1 MIPTSLKRI
10 VDRIDREA
18 AGERNGRDILAYRRQ
33 IWTVLISAAMI
44 LFAIHYLKYDTAFRA
59 TVNGLESL
67 LTHSGHPVWYRHLR
81 STHFGE
87 LWTHAWWSAWHVI
100 LFLLVPMGIVKYGL
114 KKPLSD
120 FGWQLGDALAHW
132 RLYAGIVLFFII
144 FLSIFAHFSPSF
156 LHYYPFYRLAY
167 RSGLDWLAWEV
178 LYMIQFVA
186 LEFFFRGFILQGLRV
201 PLGSGAIAVM
211 VVPYT
216 MIHLPKLWPEAMG
229 AILFGVLL
237 GVLAI
242 RSRSI
247 LGGLAIHASVALTLD
262 ISGVVHTHGW
272 PTVWF
277 PG

>member
-1 MIPTSLKRI
+1 MLRRLLALFDT
-10 VDRIDREA
+10 IDREA
-18 AGERNGRDILAYRRQ
+18 ARERHGRDIQDFRRQ
-33 IWTVLISAAMI
+33 IWTVLISTAVI
-44 LFAIHYLKYDTAFRA
+44 LFAIHYLKYNSVFYH
-59 TVNGLESL
+59 TVKLIESL
-67 LTHSGHPVWYRHLR
+67 FGIEHHAWYRAIRH
-81 STHFGE
+81 SPFAE
-87 LWTHAWWSAWHVI
+87 LWAHVWWAAWHLI
-100 LFLLVPMGIVKYGL
+100 LFLAVPMGIVKFGL
-114 KKPLSD
+114 RQPLSA
-120 FGWQLGDALAHW
+120 FGWQVGDAGAHW
-132 RLYAGIVLFFII
+132 RLYAGIVLFFIV

-156 LHYYPFYRLAY
+156 LHYYPFYKLSH
-167 RSGLDWLAWEV
+167 RSWLDWLAWEG
-178 LYMIQFVA
+178 LYMAHFVA

-201 PLGSGAIAVM
+201 PMGSSAIAVM

-262 ISGVVHTHGW
+262 ISGVVHTTHL

-277 PG
+277 P